1 MSSWFKSI
9 FSDFLSSDDLLIGP
23 ELEDQIRF
31 AQGRRKS
38 SSALI
43 QQDQR
48 RRNSHFWDFL
58 AAKSDRK
65 TQNLDLSK
73 EFSHEAGQFEHF
85 LSRVW
90 CTFLLIFLVIQI
102 YNLTFYSLGA
112 TGQEVIHRFFN
123 Q

>member
-1 MSSWFKSI
+1 MIELFERSSCALTIKKSLFKSV

-48 RRNSHFWDFL
+48 RRNSRFWDFL

-65 TQNLDLSK
+65 TQNLELSK
-73 EFSHEAGQFEHF
+73 KFFSRSRAVRALFVTCLVHF
-85 LSRVW
+85 FTDFSGDSDL
-90 CTFLLIFLVIQI
+90 
-102 YNLTFYSLGA
+102 
-112 TGQEVIHRFFN
+112 
-123 Q
+123 